1 MSDQPDPAASSQAV
15 SPGARLRAAR
25 ERMGLDIGAVAGSLH
40 LDRHIVVALE
50 EDRREALPAQAYV
63 RGYVRAYARLVG
75 VDADQLA
82 AMADASAIDRPSRT
96 AVLPPPPKPTF
107 SDRAQ
112 RHLGWVFGGIVAA
125 VLVATAAVLWTVAP
139 SLDWSLPWQSSVEAE
154 VEPAAATPNTQAT
167 DVSPTSAREPAPI
180 ASASPVVLDEETAA
194 SAGELS
200 APDQLST
207 PDAQLSTPDAQ
218 LSAASAGQLSAP
230 IQDSLT
236 FRFDEDSWVEV
247 RDRDK
252 QLIHGALGE
261 VGDTVAVQ
269 GEGPFDILIGYA
281 PGVRLT
287 FNGDVVALAPHTRDT
302 VARLVVG
309 H

>member
-1 MSDQPDPAASSQAV
+1 MTDQPEPAASSQAV

-40 LDRHIVVALE
+40 LDLHIVVALE

-82 AMADASAIDRPSRT
+82 AMADASAIDRTSRT

-154 VEPAAATPNTQAT
+154 IEPAAATPNTQAT
-167 DVSPTSAREPAPI
+167 DVSPTSAREPAPN

-200 APDQLST
+200 APEQLST
-207 PDAQLSTPDAQ
+207 PDAE

>member
-1 MSDQPDPAASSQAV
+1 MTDQPEPAASSQAV

-50 EDRREALPAQAYV
+50 EDHREALPAQAYV

-82 AMADASAIDRPSRT
+82 AMADAAAIDRPSRT

-154 VEPAAATPNTQAT
+154 IEPAAATPNTPAT
-167 DVSPTSAREPAPI
+167 DVSPTSAREPAPNV
-180 ASASPVVLDEETAA
+180 SANPVVLDEEPAA

-200 APDQLST
+200 ASEQLSA
-207 PDAQLSTPDAQ
+207 PDAE
-218 LSAASAGQLSAP
+218 LSAASDGQLSAP